1 MTPADPTYRAPSRKG
16 HGPTNAPILLALP
29 ENVWVL
35 EIGGRV
41 DLLHEPLGLKHGG
54 EFGP

>member
-1 MTPADPTYRAPSRKG
+1 LEAWSRRLDEPEKRS
-16 HGPTNAPILLALP
+16 